1 MILGLHGILGEVCG
15 TTHGTIHFGCTHI
28 AHILDIIHTHHI
40 DHIHTNHITHT
51 ILLIILTTLVLT
63 IITVQ
68 TTIIMVL
75 KMLIAEIIT
84 VMATQEATK
93 HALRQTQ
100 IQETQ
105 MAMFHAQQTMVKDNQ
120 ENLKLKKQ

>member
-1 MILGLHGILGEVCG
+1 MHGTHGAAFGTIL
-15 TTHGTIHFGCTHI
+15 GTIHSGITHI
-28 AHILDIIHTHHI
+28 ATTQDITHTRHI
-40 DHIHTNHITHT
+40 DHIHTRLIT
-51 ILLIILTTLVLT
+51 LIILIHHITLTTLAQILIMVQT

-68 TTIIMVL
+68 ITMAL

-105 MAMFHAQQTMVKDNQ
+105 MAMFHAQQTMVKDKETQ
-120 ENLKLKKQ
+120 IVM

>member
-1 MILGLHGILGEVCG
+1 MVQ
-15 TTHGTIHFGCTHI
+15 
-28 AHILDIIHTHHI
+28 
-40 DHIHTNHITHT
+40 
-51 ILLIILTTLVLT
+51 T

-68 TTIIMVL
+68 ITMAL

-105 MAMFHAQQTMVKDNQ
+105 MAMFHAQQTMVKDKETQ
-120 ENLKLKKQ
+120 IVM